1 MQAGLLQSTGASH
14 KYLRLDPR
22 TKLLITFIANA
33 GAFSGNVW
41 YLMAA
46 LAAIPLS
53 LLFASNK
60 IKSGMYCTLAY
71 TVAVVLNELVVPATH
86 GILNLFVV
94 MVSATLYRMMP
105 GLIMGYYLVT
115 TTTVSEFVAS
125 MERMH
130 VPQKIIIPISV
141 MFRFFPTIA
150 EEAYAIGDA
159 MRMRGISLESGRI
172 FKNPVA
178 MLEYRMVPLLMS
190 TVKIGDELSAAS
202 LTRGLGGPVK
212 RTNVC
217 EIGFG
222 VQDIAISII
231 GILIFIAFT
240 MN

>member
-1 MQAGLLQSTGASH
+1 MQTELLQSTGASH
-14 KYLRLDPR
+14 KHLRLDPR
-22 TKLLITFIANA
+22 TKLFIALITNTA
-33 GAFSGNVW
+33 AFSGNVW
-41 YLMAA
+41 YLMVA

-60 IKSGMYCTLAY
+60 IKSGVYCTLAY
-71 TVAVVLNELVVPATH
+71 IIAVLLNELVMPATH
-86 GILNLFVV
+86 GIPNLFIA
-94 MVSATLYRMMP
+94 MVATTLYRMMP

-130 VPQKIIIPISV
+130 LSQKIIIPMSV
-141 MFRFFPTIA
+141 MFRFFPTIG
-150 EEAYAIGDA
+150 EEARAIGDA
-159 MRMRGISLESGRI
+159 MRMRGIGLGSGRL
-172 FKNPVA
+172 FKKPMA

-222 VQDIAISII
+222 VQDIAILII

-240 MN
+240 IN